1 MIPYSSSACR
11 VRVSCSLG
19 SSQRRGSGSGTWY
32 TMICDSVSGCS
43 GMRWRVWMMVA
54 SSVWAVVATP
64 VVLRKKS
71 RMDTALVVSSEP

>member
-1 MIPYSSSACR
+1 
-11 VRVSCSLG
+11 
-19 SSQRRGSGSGTWY
+19 
-32 TMICDSVSGCS
+32 MICDSVSGCS

-54 SSVWAVVATP
+54 SSVWVVVATP